1 MSAQAKTQ
9 SLARMEIP
17 VSLIDP
23 NPLNPNRMK
32 PRAFDLLVNNLQ
44 EMGFTDAALM
54 RAKDI
59 ALFNEIRL
67 KHGDDRAKIRAEL
80 IEKDCRFETIGG
92 HHRIDGAKYLGFED
106 VPATIPTDPD
116 FTEEFANFQMIRH
129 NVIRGEMDPEQF
141 VTLYAQYAGK
151 YDDDLLQELFGFAE
165 EAEFK
170 RLITATAKG
179 LPKEM
184 QDKFKDAAK
193 EVKTIDGLARILN
206 KLFTDH
212 GDTLPFGYLVFDY
225 GNEDSVWVR
234 CEKPTIKA
242 IYVVGDICKEHQV
255 TMDDVLGRIVQLI
268 AKGELK
274 ATVDDILHKMPKVK
288 IPDGLQT
295 LPTKDHIEDQKA
307 QSCGIAR

>member
-170 RLITATAKG
+170 RLITATAAS
-179 LPKEM
+179 LPKEL
-184 QDKFKDAAK
+184 QSKFKDAAK
-193 EVKTIDGLARILN
+193 EIKTIDGLARILN
-206 KLFTDH
+206 KIFTEH
-212 GDTLPFGYLVFDY
+212 GDTLPFGYLIFDY
-225 GNEDSVWVR
+225 SNEDSVWFR
-234 CEKPTIKA
+234 CEKSTIKA
-242 IYVVGDICKEHQV
+242 VYVLGDICKDNKV
-255 TMDDVLGRIVQLI
+255 TMDDVVGNVIRAM
-268 AKGELK
+268 AKGELQDF
-274 ATVDDILHKMPKVK
+274 VEEILKKVPKVV
-288 IPDGLQT
+288 IDPALNS
-295 LPTKDHIEDQKA
+295 LPTKNNIEKLEEL
-307 QSCGIAR
+307 STME